1 MKIPRR
7 RKFRKRKN
15 NLKVVLEILK
25 KEFVYEN

>member
-7 RKFRKRKN
+7 RKFRKRKD

-25 KEFVYEN
+25 KEFGYEN

>member
-15 NLKVVLEILK
+15 NLKVVSEILK
-25 KEFVYEN
+25 KEFDYEN

>member
-7 RKFRKRKN
+7 IKFRIRKD

-25 KEFVYEN
+25 KEFGYEN

>member
-7 RKFRKRKN
+7 RKFRKRKD